1 MTTMLEQGEVYFFY
15 RPRVG
20 VEEVRGLDDV
30 QRFLVVLEPDG
41 GRRRRE
47 LVVGRKRLPDP
58 RRHERAWALVAAIKD
73 DPQELRDELGRRVY
87 ETRTRGVRV
96 QPEARPAGE
105 GRYAIV
111 RHEDHTHLA
120 YVLELPRR
128 PGEAQEL
135 FNILPEA
142 SFIVAVR
149 NPEAPAPAGSGLP
162 DGRQPE
168 LPPELRERFG
178 GRRFTALDPPAFL
191 DHPRVQLVLIGAAVD
206 ASEELG
212 IDLGADDEQ
221 LQEAGLFRRL
231 RLRPG
236 EVPTDALERG
246 ALR

>member
-1 MTTMLEQGEVYFFY
+1 MYFFY

-30 QRFLVVLEPDG
+30 QRFLVVLEPHG
-41 GRRRRE
+41 ARRRRE
-47 LVVGRKRLPDP
+47 LLVGRKRLPDP
-58 RRHERAWALVAAIKD
+58 RRHERAWALVTAVKD
-73 DPQELRDELGRRVY
+73 DPEEVRDELGRRVY

-96 QPEARPAGE
+96 QPEARPVGE

-120 YVLELPRR
+120 YVLKLPRQ

-149 NPEAPAPAGSGLP
+149 NPDAPAPAGSGLP
-162 DGRQPE
+162 DGRGSE

-178 GRRFTALDPPAFL
+178 GRRFAALDPPAFL
-191 DHPRVQLVLIGAAVD
+191 DHPRVQLVLIGAGAD

-212 IDLGADDEQ
+212 IDLGAADEQ
-221 LQEAGLFRRL
+221 VQEADLFRRL

-236 EVPTDALERG
+236 EVPTDPLERG